1 MQLILVSGDLEHNY
15 SLLVIGTYKGRVINI
30 ALTNIYILVSP
41 AGLECMV
48 YVYVCVCAHT
58 CAVHAPLI
66 NSYTFLFYFWFYFWL
81 FS

>member
-15 SLLVIGTYKGRVINI
+15 SLLVIGAYMGWVINI

-48 YVYVCVCAHT
+48 YVYVCVCVCT
-58 CAVHAPLI
+58 CAVHTPL
-66 NSYTFLFYFWFYFWL
+66 LL
-81 FS
+81 